1 MIRLFARSCLP
12 LTVCAL
18 LVLAVGAEDG
28 HAIEGG
34 RSWYTYTKGTNCA
47 DKKQVDPINVVFYGR
62 DATAG
67 RTDAFVDKYMGWGDA
82 TDSGTQGFL
91 TPRCRLAA
99 HQRAN
104 GSTDET
110 RHHVRLRQL
119 DKKRGARRLF
129 SAGDAHYEDHVGSIA
144 NPFTGCGRGKHAV
157 KKGAVDRK
165 PEDRGANG
173 SGFDQGR
180 ELMAD
185 RWGARGRRVTKPFKG
200 NTHSEQCDGDFAG
213 SDGRVAYMTIP
224 DRR

>member
-1 MIRLFARSCLP
+1 MIRVFARSFLP

-18 LVLAVGAEDG
+18 LVLAVDAEDG

-34 RSWYTYTKGTNCA
+34 RFWYTYTKGTNCA

-91 TPRCRLAA
+91 TPRCRLAV
-99 HQRAN
+99 HQRAD
-104 GSTDET
+104 GSTRET
-110 RHHVRLRQL
+110 RNHVRLRQRERR
-119 DKKRGARRLF
+119 KGARRHF
-129 SAGDAHYEDHVGSIA
+129 TVGDAHHEDLSGRG
-144 NPFTGCGRGKHAV
+144 PFNGCGIRGKHAV
-157 KKGAVDRK
+157 SEGSVRE
-165 PEDRGANG
+165 PSSNG

-180 ELMAD
+180 ELMAN
-185 RWGARGRRVTKPFKG
+185 RWEARGRRVTKPFKG
-200 NTHSEQCDGDFAG
+200 NTHAFEQCDGDFAG